1 MARHIRVRHMS
12 ISWHWGGSNTYDEL
26 MMNDD
31 AQHNIP
37 TIFVIFGA
45 TGDLTR
51 RKLLPALFD
60 LYVQERLPTTFRI
73 IGFAD
78 TAHTDASFQV
88 YVRDVLAQDPTR
100 NAVVI
105 AQFCALVQYQQGLF
119 GAPDA
124 YRSLAQK
131 MVAIEESVGQCMN
144 KLFHLA
150 VPPQFYETLLT
161 QLAHSGLTIPCSTQ
175 TGWTRVLIEKPFG
188 RDLQTAQAL
197 DLLLA
202 KLFAEEQIF
211 RIDHYLAKETIQNIL
226 TFRFSNALFE
236 PLWNARHIEKVVI
249 RLHETLDVAQRGA
262 FYDGIGALRDV
273 GQNHA
278 LQMLSLIAMEHPGT
292 IDATAI
298 RRARA
303 DVLVQ
308 TRVDTASVVLA
319 QYEGYRAT
327 DGVADDSRTET
338 FFRLRSTVQNERW
351 QQTPFIIEAGKALA
365 HNCTD
370 ISIYFMEI
378 TPCFC
383 TSSHGGHRHQNIL
396 TFRIQPEEGITMHFF
411 AKRPG
416 LTTDIQR
423 RTFDFNY
430 RKDDEK
436 EVDAYAK
443 LLFDCVRGDQT
454 LFASTDEVTAAWRV
468 TMPVLHARADGAQIA
483 QYAKGA
489 DPATIIS

>member
-1 MARHIRVRHMS
+1 
-12 ISWHWGGSNTYDEL
+12 
-26 MMNDD
+26 MNDST
-31 AQHNIP
+31 QHNIP

-45 TGDLTR
+45 TGDLAR

-60 LYVQERLPTTFRI
+60 LYVQKRLPATFRI

-78 TAHTDASFQV
+78 TAYTDASFQT
-88 YVRDVLAQDPTR
+88 YVHDVLAQ
-100 NAVVI
+100 NAKRDATVI
-105 AQFCALVQYQQGLF
+105 ARFCTMVQYQQGLF
-119 GAPDA
+119 DIPDA
-124 YRSLAQK
+124 YRLLAQK
-131 MVAIEESVGQCMN
+131 MVTIEKSVGQCMN
-144 KLFHLA
+144 KLLHLA

-226 TFRFSNALFE
+226 TFRFSNILFE
-236 PLWNARHIEKVVI
+236 PLWNAQHIEKVVI
-249 RLHETLDVAQRGA
+249 RLHETLDVATRGA

-303 DVLVQ
+303 NALAK
-308 TRVDTASVVLA
+308 TRVDVTSVVLA
-319 QYEGYRAT
+319 QYEGYHAT

-338 FFRLRSTVQNERW
+338 FFRLQAVVDNVRW

-365 HNCTD
+365 RNCTD
-370 ISIYFMEI
+370 ISIYFTEV

-383 TSSHGGHRHQNIL
+383 ASSHVGHRHQNIL

-430 RKDDEK
+430 REHDEK

-454 LFASTDEVTAAWRV
+454 LFASTDEVLAAWRV
-468 TMPVLHARADGAQIA
+468 MMPVLHMRDDYAQIV
-483 QYAKGA
+483 QYTKGA